1 MFVEK
6 LKLRSELLKAHDLLT
21 HFAGDLWRVLPLFN
35 FAEDVEIVVV
45 QGQKAGIFRMLL
57 VGLVRLTMNNSKL
70 LAHEDSIHVAVNGRP
85 NSILGILRILPLRVH
100 EVGLSTE
107 PKTQAIAVLDLIA
120 LPLHES
126 EEIPDGVGILNGC
139 F

>member
-6 LKLRSELLKAHDLLT
+6 LKLRPELLKAHDLLT

-57 VGLVRLTMNNSKL
+57 VGLVWR
-70 LAHEDSIHVAVNGRP
+70 AVNHSELLTHE
-85 NSILGILRILPLRVH
+85 NSV
-100 EVGLSTE
+100 
-107 PKTQAIAVLDLIA
+107 QIAVDGC
-120 LPLHES
+120 
-126 EEIPDGVGILNGC
+126 PDAI